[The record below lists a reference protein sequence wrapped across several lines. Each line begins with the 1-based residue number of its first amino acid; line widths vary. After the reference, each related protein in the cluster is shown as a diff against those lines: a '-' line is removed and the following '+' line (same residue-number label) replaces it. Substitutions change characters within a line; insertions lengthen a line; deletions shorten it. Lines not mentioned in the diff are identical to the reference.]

1 MIILISDK
9 QFMRARNPIFFG
21 YFAIALQG
29 LALLINNDLILHPIF
44 ENKIFTLIVVI
55 EKLY

>member
-1 MIILISDK
+1 
-9 QFMRARNPIFFG
+9 MRARNPIFFG